1 MWQRL
6 LSGWLGA
13 GVASLALLFL
23 ALGTFSALALIASDR
38 AIAAEAPAAAEEA
51 PAAAEE
57 APAEPAPDAGND
69 EMAADEIDDA
79 LDELTD
85 DILDEPPPE
94 PADVPPAGAATQG
107 APKTEPPE
115 SYLERMGKSLGW
127 FFGIVFLGL
136 SFTMVALFVMNLLTA
151 RRENVLPS
159 ALVEG
164 FDVHLVEK
172 QYQEAYELA
181 KADDSFLGRVLSAGL
196 VKLSSGYEQAI
207 EAMQEAGEEENMRLE
222 HRLSYLALIG
232 TISPMVGLFGTV
244 WGMIDS
250 FSVIATSPVTP
261 KPAELA
267 EGISKALFTTLVGL
281 AIAIPAIAV
290 YNILRN
296 RIDRLVL
303 EVGIVS
309 EGLMGRF
316 QDIGKKQEP

>member
-1 MWQRL
+1 MWRRL

-13 GVASLALLFL
+13 SLASLGLLFL
-23 ALGTFSALALIASDR
+23 SLGTFSALALIGSDR
-38 AIAAEAPAAAEEA
+38 AVAAED
-51 PAAAEE
+51 
-57 APAEPAPDAGND
+57 APAEPAPGEEDD
-69 EMAADEIDDA
+69 EMAGGLEDLPA
-79 LDELTD
+79 
-85 DILDEPPPE
+85 DILEEPIEDPVAE
-94 PADVPPAGAATQG
+94 PLAPAAQATPQHK
-107 APKTEPPE
+107 APE
-115 SYLERMGKSLGW
+115 SYLERMGRSLGW

-164 FDVHLVEK
+164 FDAHLVEK

-250 FSVIATSPVTP
+250 FSVIATSDITP

-309 EGLMGRF
+309 EGLMNRF
-316 QDIGKKQEP
+316 QDFGKKQQP